1 MLLNKIEKSDLKH
14 FNDPKAFIDL
24 SNNMNNIYKNIKEY
38 NQNKKKIIVFD
49 DMIANMLS
57 KEKLNSIVTE
67 LFIRG
72 RKLNISLLFIT
83 QYYFAV
89 PRKY

>member
-1 MLLNKIEKSDLKH
+1 MGLKH
-14 FNDPKAFIDL
+14 FNDPIAFIDL
-24 SNNMNNIYKNIKEY
+24 SNNMNNVYKNIEEY
-38 NQNKKKIIVFD
+38 NQNKKKLIVFD

-72 RKLNISLLFIT
+72 RRLNISLLFIR

>member
-1 MLLNKIEKSDLKH
+1 
-14 FNDPKAFIDL
+14 
-24 SNNMNNIYKNIKEY
+24 MNNVYKNIEEY
-38 NQNKKKIIVFD
+38 NQNKKKLIVFD

>member
-1 MLLNKIEKSDLKH
+1 
-14 FNDPKAFIDL
+14 
-24 SNNMNNIYKNIKEY
+24 MNNVYKNIKEY

-72 RKLNISLLFIT
+72 RKLNISLLFIR

>member
-1 MLLNKIEKSDLKH
+1 
-14 FNDPKAFIDL
+14 
-24 SNNMNNIYKNIKEY
+24 MNNVYKNIEEY
-38 NQNKKKIIVFD
+38 NQNKKKLIVFD

-72 RKLNISLLFIT
+72 RKLNISLLFIR